1 MELEIRN
8 VAKIN
13 RVDKTAIDKIKQK
26 AEKSSIT
33 FSKKETK
40 SKKPGTVKI
49 KSSLDRKKTAEL
61 SVSTVDWGEWDVQD
75 IAQKMVD
82 FGEKAFY
89 PKMRPYQLVPLK
101 RMFEA
106 FLKNEGSILT
116 ILISRQAGKSVLL
129 SKFNNVVMTLG
140 PHFSKALSRPA

>member
-1 MELEIRN
+1 MELEIRK

-49 KSSLDRKKTAEL
+49 KSSLDRRKTAEL
-61 SVSTVDWGEWDVQD
+61 SVSTVDWGG
-75 IAQKMVD
+75 M
-82 FGEKAFY
+82 GCSRY
-89 PKMRPYQLVPLK
+89 CT
-101 RMFEA
+101 
-106 FLKNEGSILT
+106 KNG
-116 ILISRQAGKSVLL
+116 
-129 SKFNNVVMTLG
+129 
-140 PHFSKALSRPA
+140 